1 MDSNTF
7 FDSDAAVTASLHPS
21 LVAIAETRESDF
33 LWRQVT
39 EAEQPAS
46 PDYSYGLNIWL
57 NGFLIIPILG
67 WFLLIASVLNTF
79 FKSHKS
85 AQTAVLQRS
94 RIGKADLYRQQHIP
108 CAKCRYF
115 SSSSY
120 LHCAVRPSDVLTTGA
135 IDCSDY
141 VVMHEPE

>member
-1 MDSNTF
+1 MNSNTS
-7 FDSDAAVTASLHPS
+7 FDSDAAITAPLHPS
-21 LVAIAETRESDF
+21 LAAIAEARESSY
-33 LWRQVT
+33 LWRQAT
-39 EAEQPAS
+39 EIEQPAS
-46 PDYSYGLNIWL
+46 PDYSDSFNIWL

-85 AQTAVLQRS
+85 AQTSVLHRS
-94 RIGKADLYRQQHIP
+94 GLSKADVQQRIP

-120 LHCAVRPSDVLTTGA
+120 LHCAVRPSDVLTTEA

-141 VVMHEPE
+141 VAMHEPK